1 MVPMRMTSFRAML
14 SVARASCRKDAS
26 CQKRRDHECGILA
39 FAGANLLV
47 RWSRGQKAP
56 KSPGMRSKPSSQ
68 GIAHR
73 RRPLRDTKRAE
84 DSPSSPKSL
93 REQKSYRGFWVI
105 LEIGNEIGN
114 KVPFVAR
121 PLSIRL

>member
-1 MVPMRMTSFRAML
+1 M

-47 RWSRGQKAP
+47 WWSRGQNAL
-56 KSPGMRSKPSSQ
+56 KSPGMRSKPSSY

-84 DSPSSPKSL
+84 DPPSSPKSL
-93 REQKSYRGFWVI
+93 REQKSYRGFWAGDNDEGTKPSGLREVA
-105 LEIGNEIGN
+105 NEAFARV
-114 KVPFVAR
+114 KVDQLLKYAG
-121 PLSIRL
+121 